1 MSAIATSPSYLIDYA
16 RPLRRRLIESCT
28 SVAITAD
35 RPNAEELRVLRLDT
49 KLRAAKSH
57 LGPRW
62 ILHPAYEFKP
72 RHSFNADTWQ
82 SASGA
87 LDQIRT
93 RALLAGRL

>member
-1 MSAIATSPSYLIDYA
+1 MNAIATTSSYLVDYA
-16 RPLRRRLIESCT
+16 QPLRRRLIESC
-28 SVAITAD
+28 ALEAKAAE
-35 RPNAEELRVLRLDT
+35 RPDEEEVRVLRLDA

-72 RHSFNADTWQ
+72 RHSFNADIWQ
-82 SASGA
+82 SAFGV
-87 LDQIRT
+87 LDEIRT